1 MYTFLELGFDRSV
14 FTILSTEMIQK
25 LNQARQIAP
34 QFNIDLSHNNN
45 FKKKKK
51 IFESCRFPKI
61 IGLKRLEYSVVEE
74 WNIVF
79 LAKDPLRRTDYK
91 NHKLR
96 ELK

>member
-25 LNQARQIAP
+25 LNQVRQIAP

-51 IFESCRFPKI
+51 KKI
-61 IGLKRLEYSVVEE
+61 
-74 WNIVF
+74 
-79 LAKDPLRRTDYK
+79 LR
-91 NHKLR
+91 KLSFSEDHR
-96 ELK
+96 S